1 MDSPRGTRHRRPAWA
16 PRSSLIALAFLVV
29 FIPYSGITGTAATR
43 PSKLAF
49 QQTTL
54 PNGLALIVLEDHST
68 PIVNVQVWYHVGSKD
83 EQRGRTG
90 FAHLFE
96 HLMFN
101 GSKNV
106 KPGQHTTLLSAVG
119 GETNAYTTEDV
130 TVFWNTVP
138 SSHLP
143 LALWLEADRMATLR
157 IDRETFEREREV
169 VKEERR
175 MRVENQPYGR
185 LAEIVYDLAF
195 SVHPYK
201 HQTIGAMKDLD
212 AAKVEDV
219 RDFFRTYYV
228 PNNAT
233 LVVAGDVDTKQV
245 IDLVTTY
252 FGRIPKRGRPIPRD
266 IPAEPPVTAP
276 RRVELTEPW
285 PLPVVVVAHHVTFDG
300 HPDSYP
306 LQLASKILS
315 DGESSRIDRALVYE
329 QGLALAAYGGGN
341 LAEHP
346 SLFFAVAIVQPGF
359 TPVQAEAALVT
370 ELDRLRTEPVTDRE
384 LTRAN
389 NQFARD
395 YILGRTTVEQK
406 ARALGHA
413 AVIHKDPASA
423 DAELE
428 LYQALTASDIQR
440 VAQTYFTP
448 ESRLTIRIVPE
459 GPKKATNPKEERR

>member
-1 MDSPRGTRHRRPAWA
+1 MDSPGGTRHRRPGGTPLA
-16 PRSSLIALAFLVV
+16 RLIALAFLVA
-29 FIPYSGITGTAATR
+29 FISHSGITGAAATR
-43 PSKLAF
+43 PPKLAY
-49 QQTTL
+49 QQATL
-54 PNGLALIVLEDHST
+54 PNGLTLIVLEDHST

-96 HLMFN
+96 HLMFT

-106 KPGQHTTLLSAVG
+106 KPEQHTTLLSAVG
-119 GETNAYTTEDV
+119 GQTNAYTTADV
-130 TVFWNTVP
+130 TVYWNTVP

-157 IDRETFEREREV
+157 VDRETFEREREV

-175 MRVENQPYGR
+175 MRVENQPYGG
-185 LAEIVYDLAF
+185 LAEIVHNVAF
-195 SVHPYK
+195 RVHPYK
-201 HQTIGAMKDLD
+201 HQPIGTMKDLD

-233 LVVAGDVDTKQV
+233 VVVAGDVDTKQV

-266 IPAEPPVTAP
+266 IPVEPPVTAP
-276 RRVELTEPW
+276 RRVELEAPW
-285 PLPVVVVAHHVTFDG
+285 PLPVVVLAHHVTFDG
-300 HPDSYP
+300 HPDSYA

-315 DGESSRIDRALVYE
+315 DGDSSRIYRALVYE

-346 SLFFAVAIVQPGF
+346 NLFFAVAIVQPGF
-359 TPVQAEAALVT
+359 TPLQAEAALAV
-370 ELDRLRTEPVTDRE
+370 ELDRLRTEPVTERE
-384 LTRAN
+384 LTRAK
-389 NQFARD
+389 NQVARD

-406 ARALGHA
+406 AQALGHA

-428 LYQALTASDIQR
+428 LFQALTAADIQR

-448 ESRLTIRIVPE
+448 EGRLTIRIVPE
-459 GPKKATNPKEERR
+459 GPKKTTSPKEERR

>member
-1 MDSPRGTRHRRPAWA
+1 MDLQRGTRYRRPGGT
-16 PRSSLIALAFLVV
+16 PRAGLIALAFFVIFAPHLGL
-29 FIPYSGITGTAATR
+29 SGSAATR
-43 PSKLAF
+43 PPTLAY
-49 QQTTL
+49 QHTVL
-54 PNGLALIVLEDHST
+54 PNGLSLIVLEDHST

-83 EQRGRTG
+83 ERRGRTG

-96 HLMFN
+96 HLMFK

-106 KPGQHTTLLSAVG
+106 KPDQHTTLLTAAG
-119 GETNAYTTEDV
+119 GLTNAYTTEDV
-130 TVFWNTVP
+130 TVYWNTVP

-175 MRVENQPYGR
+175 MRIENQPYGR
-185 LAEIVYDLAF
+185 LAEIIYDQAF
-195 SVHPYK
+195 QVHPYK

-219 RDFFRTYYV
+219 REFFRTYYV

-245 IDLVTTY
+245 IDLTTRY

-266 IPAEPPVTAP
+266 MPAEPPVTAA
-276 RRVELTEPW
+276 RRVELRESW

-315 DGESSRIDRALVYE
+315 DGESSRIYRALVYE
-329 QGLALAAYGGGN
+329 QGMALAAYGGGHFV
-341 LAEHP
+341 EHP
-346 SLFFAVAIVQPGF
+346 NLFFAVAIVQPGF
-359 TPVQAEAALVT
+359 TPVQAEVALAA
-370 ELDRLRTEPVTDRE
+370 ELDRLRTGPVTDRE
-384 LTRAN
+384 LMRAK
-389 NQFARD
+389 NQLARD

-406 ARALGHA
+406 AQALGHA

-423 DAELE
+423 DAELA
-428 LYQALTASDIQR
+428 LFQAVTAADIQR
-440 VAQTYFTP
+440 VARQYFAP
-448 ESRLTIRIVPE
+448 EGRLTIRVVPE
-459 GPKKATNPKEERR
+459 GRTGERR